1 MDLNMSEPIDGL
13 QRLKDFSLRMTHD
26 LEMIEAKVPAIND
39 LVEQLSRLDLVGPNL
54 ITGQVVFQRPANAIY
69 GQDTG
74 EVIQSAL
81 AVPGGLGVI
90 IWDCDT
96 YLEATNDPTCLERE
110 GLKRFVAFDDLPA
123 GFKATLHGEL
133 TFLTTDLCK
142 LLLG

>member
-96 YLEATNDPTCLERE
+96 YLERE